1 MAPNTVSIIVPAYN
15 AEKILPKC
23 LDSILSQTY
32 KDFEVILIND
42 GSKDR
47 TGEVADG
54 YAAKDDRIKVIH
66 KTNGGVSSARNEGLK
81 IAAGEWVAFIDSD
94 DWVDPRFL
102 ESFFTEGTADLM
114 VGGYNTVGCHEV
126 REASYDNVFV
136 EDNRG
141 LRELLKAHITDMTFL
156 CPWAKM
162 FRNSILKESSMIFDT
177 NMKIGEDTAFVWEYL
192 NKCSSISLCAGQF
205 YNYYTES
212 SDFKYA
218 IDEDVALYTIQR
230 LVTPLNDLG
239 KKYEWDISEAKDYII
254 TYYTWLYKLYVKS
267 RYTIKDIPRLSM
279 FFYNDWIKDYF
290 TRNRNKS
297 TDRMLVHVLLKLR
310 LMPILFAVIK
320 LYY

>member
-1 MAPNTVSIIVPAYN
+1 MNDSVSIIIPAYN

-230 LVTPLNDLG
+230 LVTPLNILG

>member
-1 MAPNTVSIIVPAYN
+1 MNDSVSIIIPAYN
-15 AEKILPKC
+15 AEKILSKC
-23 LDSILSQTY
+23 LDSILAQTY
-32 KDFEVILIND
+32 QSYEVILIND

-47 TGEVADG
+47 TGEIADS
-54 YAAKDDRIKVIH
+54 YAAKDSRIKVIH
-66 KTNGGVSSARNEGLK
+66 KVNGGVSSARNEGLK
-81 IAAGEWVAFIDSD
+81 NAAGEWVVFIDSD
-94 DWVDPRFL
+94 DWVEPRFL
-102 ESFFTEGTADLM
+102 ESFFIGGTADLM

-162 FRNSILKESSMIFDT
+162 FRNPILKESSMMFDT
-177 NMKIGEDTAFVWEYL
+177 NMKIGEDTVFVWEYL
-192 NKCSSISLCAGQF
+192 NKCSSISLCEGQF

-218 IDEDVALYTIQR
+218 IDEDVALYTIRR
-230 LVTPLNDLG
+230 LVTPLNVLG

-267 RYTIKDIPRLSM
+267 RYTIKDIPRLSI

-297 TDRMLVHVLLKLR
+297 ADRMLVYALLKLR
-310 LMPILFAVIK
+310 LIPVLFVVIK

>member
-1 MAPNTVSIIVPAYN
+1 MNDLISIIIPAYN

-23 LDSILSQTY
+23 LDSILAQTY
-32 KDFEVILIND
+32 PSYEVILVND

-47 TGEVADG
+47 TGEIADS
-54 YAAKDDRIKVIH
+54 YAAKDSRIKVIH
-66 KTNGGVSSARNEGLK
+66 KVNGGVSSARNEGLK
-81 IAAGEWVAFIDSD
+81 IAAGEWVVFIDSD
-94 DWVDPRFL
+94 DWVEQRFL
-102 ESFFTEGTADLM
+102 ESFFAGRTADLI

-126 REASYDNVFV
+126 REASYETEFAATA
-136 EDNRG
+136 G
-141 LRELLKAHITDMTFL
+141 ELAELFKFHITDMTFL

-162 FRNSILKESSMIFDT
+162 FRNSILKESSMMFDT

-218 IDEDVALYTIQR
+218 IDEDVALYTILR
-230 LVTPLNDLG
+230 LVTPLNLLG
-239 KKYEWDISEAKDYII
+239 KKYQWDISEAKDYII

-267 RYTIKDIPRLSM
+267 RYTIKDISRLSK
-279 FFYNDWIKDYF
+279 FFYNNWIKDYF

-297 TDRMLVHVLLKLR
+297 ADRLLVYVLLKLR
-310 LMPILFAVIK
+310 LMLVLFVVIK

>member
-1 MAPNTVSIIVPAYN
+1 MSEMLVSIIVPAYN

-23 LDSILSQTY
+23 LDSILAQTY
-32 KDFEVILIND
+32 QSYEVILIND

-54 YAAKDDRIKVIH
+54 YAAKDNRVKVIH
-66 KTNGGVSSARNEGLK
+66 KANGGVSSARNEGLK
-81 IAAGEWVAFIDSD
+81 IAAGEWVVFIDSD
-94 DWVDPRFL
+94 DWVEPRFI
-102 ESFFTEGTADLM
+102 ESFFTGGYADLM

-126 REASYDNVFV
+126 REASY
-136 EDNRG
+136 EAEYAATAG
-141 LRELLKAHITDMTFL
+141 ELAELFKSHITDMTFL

-162 FRNSILKESSMIFDT
+162 FRNSILKESSMMFDT

-192 NKCSSISLCAGQF
+192 DKCSSISLRSGQF

-230 LVTPLNDLG
+230 LVTPLNVLS

-267 RYTIKDIPRLSM
+267 RYTIKDIPRLSR
-279 FFYNDWIKDYF
+279 FFYHDWIKDYF
-290 TRNRNKS
+290 TRNRNKT
-297 TDRMLVHVLLKLR
+297 TDRMLVYSLMKLH
-310 LMPILFAVIK
+310 LMPVLFAVIK